1 VPIDKS
7 LATGVENAH
16 AHWYV
21 ECMRTPTLPPPGP
34 PAPATLRLRDGQF
47 RRYAGLQG
55 LVTDAEIAAATGL
68 DRSTV
73 NRLLRRELAPGHRI
87 IAAILLAFPDRR
99 FDDFFEIAPGAVPA
113 AA

>member
-1 VPIDKS
+1 M
-7 LATGVENAH
+7 H
-16 AHWYV
+16 
-21 ECMRTPTLPPPGP
+21 TPTLPPPGP

-47 RRYAGLQG
+47 RRHAGLQG

-99 FDDFFEIAPGAVPA
+99 FDDFFEIAPGTVSA